1 MPTREE
7 MAELVAAHRDL
18 DEPMDAA
25 IWIKHDDPFAW
36 LVEVL
41 PGFRDDKRVARPLVF
56 TPSRDFPY
64 ALHLIA
70 GNLNNLR
77 EAIQEDRVLA
87 EQLAGGEVLY
97 ESQDEGS
104 QLIALARKASNGAR

>member
-18 DEPMDAA
+18 EEPIDAA
-25 IWIKHDDPFAW
+25 IWINRADPFAW

-41 PGFRDDKRVARPLVF
+41 PDLPDDRRVAHPLVF

-70 GNLNNLR
+70 GNRSSL
-77 EAIQEDRVLA
+77 EQAIVRDRTLA
-87 EQLAGGEVLY
+87 NQISAGEILY
-97 ESQDEGS
+97 ENGDQAKR
-104 QLIALARKASNGAR
+104 LIELAAQATNGTR